1 MSCKPSVQ
9 RCSIRW
15 WTWALVLLGAPLAVL
30 LWWWLRRQAEE
41 EPAPVVGIELKAPSR
56 VAEEPAPVP
65 QPVPPTPDD
74 LKRVEG
80 IGPKISDL
88 LQAAGITTFAQ
99 LAATDASR
107 LRRTLREAGITIA
120 DPTTWPEQAALAA
133 SGRWDALEALQAEL
147 KGGRRV

>member
-1 MSCKPSVQ
+1 MLCKPSVR

-15 WTWALVLLGAPLAVL
+15 WTWILILLGLPLVAL
-30 LWWWLRRQAEE
+30 LWWWLRRRAEE
-41 EPAPVVGIELKAPSR
+41 EPASAVKTELEVPTQVV
-56 VAEEPAPVP
+56 EEPAPVP